1 MAKEHAYIV
10 QKEQFD
16 AKDNK
21 SFYYEVIANKKVE
34 HTADTQE
41 EAADW
46 AIEKGYAVHV
56 ARVRNLQ
63 NIDSPNHWREY
74 P

>member
-16 AKDNK
+16 FKGNK
-21 SFYYEVIANKKVE
+21 SFYYEVIVNKKVK
-34 HTADTQE
+34 HTANTQE
-41 EAADW
+41 DAADW
-46 AIEKGYAVHV
+46 AIQEGYAAHV
-56 ARVRNLQ
+56 ARVRHLQ
-63 NIDSPNHWREY
+63 DVDSPNHWREY